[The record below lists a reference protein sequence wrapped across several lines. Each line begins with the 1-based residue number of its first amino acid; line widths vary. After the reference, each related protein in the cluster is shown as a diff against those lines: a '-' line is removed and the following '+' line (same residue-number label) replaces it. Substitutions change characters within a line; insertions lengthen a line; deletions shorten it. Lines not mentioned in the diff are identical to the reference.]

1 MVPSHTITSYNSWGK
16 NKIFICDAM
25 WQRICPYGRVH
36 SNQTDNATEFSRHH
50 RGTALRRLQGKKIVD
65 SNEAKISPHVFS
77 VANVIASPHRASV
90 KCKLPQ
96 EFVIFITNLASLVY
110 VSADN

>member
-1 MVPSHTITSYNSWGK
+1 
-16 NKIFICDAM
+16 M
-25 WQRICPYGRVH
+25 WQRIRPYGHVH

-50 RGTALRRLQGKKIVD
+50 RGTALRRLEEKKKNKKKIID

-96 EFVIFITNLASLVY
+96 EFVIFITNLAPVVY
-110 VSADN
+110 MSVGN

>member
-1 MVPSHTITSYNSWGK
+1 
-16 NKIFICDAM
+16 M

-50 RGTALRRLQGKKIVD
+50 HGTALRRLKEKKIID

-90 KCKLPQ
+90 KCKLPE
-96 EFVIFITNLASLVY
+96 EFFIFITNLASLVY
-110 VSADN
+110 MSVGN

>member
-1 MVPSHTITSYNSWGK
+1 MPCGKGYVHMAVFTAIKQIMPLNSAGTIAAQPCGGCK
-16 NKIFICDAM
+16 KK
-25 WQRICPYGRVH
+25 
-36 SNQTDNATEFSRHH
+36 
-50 RGTALRRLQGKKIVD
+50 KKIVD

-96 EFVIFITNLASLVY
+96 EFVIFITMNMVAY
-110 VSADN
+110 